1 MKKKSIIVIIVLLI
15 GIGIGVIAY
24 SKWNSPER
32 ALVKTILDIH
42 NDGID
47 GLEKHLTEENIELL
61 EGIQNIS
68 EDNIISGLLTAAS
81 TDFIAQFLKSKLS
94 EVDWS
99 LVEVMQG
106 KKYSEAIIGFQYKDM
121 LSGTIGI
128 KMEKIKGKWLI
139 SGIGNP
145 SIEEVN
151 WK

>member
-32 ALVKTILDIH
+32 ALVETILDVH

-81 TDFIAQFLKSKLS
+81 TEFIAQFLKSKLS

-106 KKYSEAIIGFQYKDM
+106 KKYSEAVIGFQYRDI

>member
-32 ALVKTILDIH
+32 ALVETILDVH

-106 KKYSEAIIGFQYKDM
+106 KKYSEAVIGFQYRDI

>member
-32 ALVKTILDIH
+32 ALVETILDVH

-47 GLEKHLTEENIELL
+47 GLEKHLTEENLELL
-61 EGIQNIS
+61 EGIHNIS

-81 TDFIAQFLKSKLS
+81 TDFIAHFLKRKLS
-94 EVDWS
+94 EVDLS

-106 KKYSEAIIGFQYKDM
+106 KKYSEAVIGFQYRDI

>member
-1 MKKKSIIVIIVLLI
+1 MKKKGIIAVVVLLI
-15 GIGIGVIAY
+15 GMVIGVIAY

-32 ALVKTILDIH
+32 ALVEIILDVH
-42 NDGID
+42 NDGVT

-61 EGIQNIS
+61 EGIQSIS
-68 EDNIISGLLTAAS
+68 EDSILSGLLAATS
-81 TDFIAQFLKSKLS
+81 TDFIVQFLKSKLS

-128 KMEKIKGKWLI
+128 KMEKNKGKMADKWNRESLY
-139 SGIGNP
+139 
-145 SIEEVN
+145 
-151 WK
+151 

>member
-1 MKKKSIIVIIVLLI
+1 MMKKSIIAIVILLI
-15 GIGIGVIAY
+15 GIGVGVIAY
-24 SKWNSPER
+24 GKWNSPER

-106 KKYSEAIIGFQYKDM
+106 KKYSEAVIGFQYKDM

>member
-15 GIGIGVIAY
+15 GIGIGIIAY

-32 ALVKTILDIH
+32 ALVETILDVH

-106 KKYSEAIIGFQYKDM
+106 KKYSEAVIGFQYRDI

>member
-32 ALVKTILDIH
+32 ALVETILDVH

-106 KKYSEAIIGFQYKDM
+106 KKYSEAVIGFQYRDI

-139 SGIGNP
+139 SGIGSP

>member
-68 EDNIISGLLTAAS
+68 EDNIISGLLTA
-81 TDFIAQFLKSKLS
+81 TPLILS
-94 EVDWS
+94 HS
-99 LVEVMQG
+99 
-106 KKYSEAIIGFQYKDM
+106 F
-121 LSGTIGI
+121 
-128 KMEKIKGKWLI
+128 
-139 SGIGNP
+139 
-145 SIEEVN
+145 
-151 WK
+151 

>member
-68 EDNIISGLLTAAS
+68 EDNIISGLLTATS

>member
-1 MKKKSIIVIIVLLI
+1 MKKGIIAVVILLI
-15 GIGIGVIAY
+15 GIGIGVIVY
-24 SKWNSPER
+24 GKWNSPER
-32 ALVKTILDIH
+32 ALVETILDVH

-61 EGIQNIS
+61 EGIQSIS
-68 EDNIISGLLTAAS
+68 EDSILSGLLTAAS
-81 TDFIAQFLKSKLS
+81 TDFIVQFLKSKLS

-99 LVEVMQG
+99 LVEIMQG
-106 KKYSEAIIGFQYKDM
+106 KKYAEAVIGFQYKDM

>member
-32 ALVKTILDIH
+32 ALVETILDVH

-68 EDNIISGLLTAAS
+68 EDNIISGLLTAVS

-106 KKYSEAIIGFQYKDM
+106 KKYSEAVIGFQYRDI

>member
-1 MKKKSIIVIIVLLI
+1 MKKKSIIAIVVLLI
-15 GIGIGVIAY
+15 GIVIGVIAY
-24 SKWNSPER
+24 GKWNSPER
-32 ALVKTILDIH
+32 ALVETILDVH
-42 NDGID
+42 NDGVT
-47 GLEKHLTEENIELL
+47 GLEKHLTEENIQLIES
-61 EGIQNIS
+61 IQNIS
-68 EDNIISGLLTAAS
+68 EDNIISGFLSSAS
-81 TDFIAQFLKSKLS
+81 ADFIAQFLKSKLS

-106 KKYSEAIIGFQYKDM
+106 KKYSEAVIRFQYKDM

>member
-15 GIGIGVIAY
+15 GIGIGGIAY

-121 LSGTIGI
+121 LSGTMGI

-139 SGIGNP
+139 SGSGNP